1 MNTSPVDSSDDPQ
14 LQIQARIRRI
24 GKIGRTLSTI
34 LLVLLG
40 LVICL
45 FLLALAFGSVTI
57 NPAFQM
63 TKDSWSYSAS
73 KPVSAFFTLAWL
85 VITIAAPVWL
95 MRLLFVQFTCD
106 AIFSLRTARLIKW
119 LGVWN
124 LIGVLALSPMLL
136 LSGLFLIALGWAMEL
151 AVSLK
156 QEQDLT
162 I

>member
-1 MNTSPVDSSDDPQ
+1 MNTSPIVSSDDPQ
-14 LQIQARIRRI
+14 SQIQSRIRRI

-45 FLLALAFGSVTI
+45 FLLAMTFGSVTI

-73 KPVSAFFTLAWL
+73 KPVSALFTLAWL

-124 LIGVLALSPMLL
+124 LIGMLALSPMLL

-151 AVSLK
+151 AASLK

>member
-1 MNTSPVDSSDDPQ
+1 MKTSPVVSSDDPQ
-14 LQIQARIRRI
+14 VQIQSRIRRI

-45 FLLALAFGSVTI
+45 FLLAMAFGSVTI

-73 KPVSAFFTLAWL
+73 KPVSALFTLAWL
-85 VITIAAPVWL
+85 VVTIAAPVWL

-124 LIGVLALSPMLL
+124 LIGMLALSPTLL

-151 AVSLK
+151 AASLK